1 MDDGAVSVWSGADN
15 EFAGEVAADPQSATA
30 AVSGEWLR
38 WRRAHRRVFDAGA
51 LVADLAV
58 DGVVVMPQEQATS
71 AAAVADGVGG
81 ELSGHNDQSLNLV
94 ALGAEPVGVC
104 RDSLAQ
110 HVEAGE
116 VEGLVEVNG
125 VGP

>member
-1 MDDGAVSVWSGADN
+1 
-15 EFAGEVAADPQSATA
+15 
-30 AVSGEWLR
+30 
-38 WRRAHRRVFDAGA
+38 

-58 DGVVVMPQEQATS
+58 QGVVVMPQEQATS

-81 ELSGHNDQSLNLV
+81 ELSGHNDQSLGLV
-94 ALGAEPVGVC
+94 ALGAEPAGVC